1 MVDRNDANQ
10 RIQKSLNGR
19 FLFVVGILLV
29 ILYLILAGIFIFW
42 TKLQLPLEQKYRTLF
57 GVVLIVYAIFRLIRL
72 LNNKKTNRDEN
83 SEL

>member
-29 ILYLILAGIFIFW
+29 ILYLVLAGIFIFW